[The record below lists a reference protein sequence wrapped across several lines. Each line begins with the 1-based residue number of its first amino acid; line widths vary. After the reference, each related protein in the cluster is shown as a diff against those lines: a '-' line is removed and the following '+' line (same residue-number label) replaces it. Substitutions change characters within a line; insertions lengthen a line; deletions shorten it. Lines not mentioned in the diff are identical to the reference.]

1 MILIRER
8 EQKNAMDGK
17 QPLHSTLGRFV
28 RDRINPLPM
37 NKKLNREL
45 AKEYFKL
52 APMASASFYA
62 MLVLVLYFY
71 WGQLPT
77 PLLLTWVIVNALL
90 ASSFLVAARL
100 YKRHGTEENSG
111 TWLRIY
117 MYLVLLQDAP
127 WGLIG
132 PMSFMVDSDVYRML
146 TLFMLG
152 GMTAGAIISRALV
165 FKTYVVSL
173 LSLLIPIIIT
183 LALQRTAVADGMLAL
198 VLIYLMFMLFVAKS
212 YSATVNRNI
221 LLWLDNEKL
230 VSQLTQSHSE
240 VEETNRV
247 LTREIE
253 HRKKIEVELV
263 EAKERSERASE
274 AKNQFLANVSHELRT
289 PLNGIIGF
297 ADLLQSEIQ
306 DERQAR
312 FAAQIG
318 KSGQTLLRIVND
330 ILDITAI
337 EAGHLTFY
345 EDTFSLRTE
354 LNEVVAILQPMADRK
369 SLELTSSIDKDVEDD
384 LYGDANR
391 LRQIVS
397 NLISNALKYTEKGH
411 ISVHVSRRGERDD
424 QVVLRFDV
432 EDTGVGIAEEALST
446 IFDNFTRVE
455 GFETRHNEGMGLGLA
470 IVKSLLQKMD
480 GVMTVRSKPGE
491 GSSFSFEIPF
501 VRSIETLPVREK
513 SESPG
518 LTPEQ
523 WSEFKV
529 LVVDDNDVNR
539 MVLAAFLT
547 KAGIPYAEVDS
558 GTRAL
563 EQIRGG
569 GYDVVLMDIQMPDI
583 TGTEVAIQLSD
594 EGVEL
599 PVLIAV
605 TAHAFPEQRQAIL
618 DAGFADFLIK
628 PISVDALLKTLTRA
642 YMGGYG
648 EVRKEMGVVK

>member
-1 MILIRER
+1 
-8 EQKNAMDGK
+8 
-17 QPLHSTLGRFV
+17 
-28 RDRINPLPM
+28 
-37 NKKLNREL
+37 
-45 AKEYFKL
+45 
-52 APMASASFYA
+52 

-424 QVVLRFDV
+424 QVVLRFDI
-432 EDTGVGIAEEALST
+432 EDTGVGIAEEALTT

-480 GVMTVRSKPGE
+480 GVMSVRSKPGE

-558 GTRAL
+558 GTKAL

-583 TGTEVAIQLSD
+583 TGTEVAIQLND

-628 PISVDALLKTLTRA
+628 PISVDALKKTLTRA